1 MKHYLPRGGARLLR
15 DTDEAYKRFL
25 RKLAYE
31 RTCLLRPQL
40 GPLHNKTANTRE
52 VHFQVLFY
60 VNLERN
66 RERLSRLS

>member
-1 MKHYLPRGGARLLR
+1 MR

-25 RKLAYE
+25 RKL
-31 RTCLLRPQL
+31 TTLLQPQV
-40 GPLHNKTANTRE
+40 GPLHNKTTNTRE

>member
-1 MKHYLPRGGARLLR
+1 MKHCLPRGGARYTR

-25 RKLAYE
+25 RKLAA
-31 RTCLLRPQL
+31 LLQSQL

-60 VNLERN
+60 VNLERT